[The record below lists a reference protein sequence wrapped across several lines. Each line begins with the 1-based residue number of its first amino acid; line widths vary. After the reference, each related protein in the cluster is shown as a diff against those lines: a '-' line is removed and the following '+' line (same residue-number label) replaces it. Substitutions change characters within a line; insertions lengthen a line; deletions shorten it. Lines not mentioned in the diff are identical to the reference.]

1 MTVQCFAFTHER
13 MSSSSRLL
21 SSLVIG
27 WFQRSIQDELN
38 RESRSDVVT
47 IALSYL
53 IMFIYVSLA
62 LGQYKSVSTL
72 LLYSK
77 VCLGLAGVV
86 IVMLSVVC
94 SIGVYSY
101 FGVPLT
107 LIIIEVIP
115 FLVLAVGVDNIFIL
129 VQAYQV
135 HAHYMYSVHTLTQHV
150 AG

>member
-1 MTVQCFAFTHER
+1 M
-13 MSSSSRLL
+13 
-21 SSLVIG
+21 IG
-27 WFQRSIQDELN
+27 RFQRSIQDELN

-135 HAHYMYSVHTLTQHV
+135 HVPTLTQHV
-150 AG
+150 HVAGYICIHLLRIGEG

>member
-1 MTVQCFAFTHER
+1 

-101 FGVPLT
+101 LGVPLT

-135 HAHYMYSVHTLTQHV
+135 HVHYIR
-150 AG
+150 

>member
-1 MTVQCFAFTHER
+1 M
-13 MSSSSRLL
+13 
-21 SSLVIG
+21 IG
-27 WFQRSIQDELN
+27 RFQRSIQDELN

-135 HAHYMYSVHTLTQHV
+135 PTLTQHA
-150 AG
+150 AGYISIHLLRIGEG

>member
-1 MTVQCFAFTHER
+1 M
-13 MSSSSRLL
+13 
-21 SSLVIG
+21 IG
-27 WFQRSIQDELN
+27 LFQRSIQDELN

-135 HAHYMYSVHTLTQHV
+135 PVSTL
-150 AG
+150 

>member
-1 MTVQCFAFTHER
+1 M
-13 MSSSSRLL
+13 
-21 SSLVIG
+21 IG
-27 WFQRSIQDELN
+27 LFQRSIQDELN

-135 HAHYMYSVHTLTQHV
+135 HVPTLTQHV
-150 AG
+150 HVAGYICIHLLRIGEG

>member
-1 MTVQCFAFTHER
+1 M
-13 MSSSSRLL
+13 
-21 SSLVIG
+21 IG
-27 WFQRSIQDELN
+27 LFQRSIQDELN